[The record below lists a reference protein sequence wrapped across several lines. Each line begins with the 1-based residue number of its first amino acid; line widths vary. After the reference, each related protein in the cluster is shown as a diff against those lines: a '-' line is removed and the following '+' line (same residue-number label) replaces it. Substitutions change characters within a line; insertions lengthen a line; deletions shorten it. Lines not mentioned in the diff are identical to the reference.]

1 MTPENCAAR
10 LAQATLAR
18 ANDITNFVKKTDFD
32 DRLKNLN

>member
-1 MTPENCAAR
+1 MIPENCAAR

-18 ANDITNFVKKTDFD
+18 TNDIANFVKKTNFD